1 MSETRFQS
9 CFNLILFCNTGV
21 GKTIMVQ
28 KILDEKFYDVPATEI
43 ILCIP
48 SGNSHLLAG
57 IEFQFVS
64 LN

>member
-1 MSETRFQS
+1 M
-9 CFNLILFCNTGV
+9 ITGS

-48 SGNSHLLAG
+48 PGASHLLAG
-57 IEFQFVS
+57 IEF
-64 LN
+64 